1 MGRVSMNLV
10 PPSWTWY
17 EVKSLFTKEE
27 CSKILQLSEDLKLEE
42 SLIHHGEKSPVR
54 QSESYFL
61 PEEDPYTWIYERIGQ
76 AFLTV
81 NEKEF
86 NYDLTHTEQ
95 IQFTKY
101 KKDMFYDKHID
112 MGLDTFRKLSVSILL
127 NDDYKGGE
135 LALHTGSEPD
145 LLKPQTGTAI
155 FFPSYIL
162 HEVLPV
168 TEGERNSLVVWA
180 SGGKFK

>member
-1 MGRVSMNLV
+1 MNLV
-10 PPSWTWY
+10 PPSWMWFQ
-17 EVKSLFTKEE
+17 VNDLFTKEE
-27 CSKILQLSEDLKLEE
+27 CNKILELSEDLKLDE
-42 SLIHHGEKSPVR
+42 SLVHHGQKSPVR

-61 PEEDPYTWIYERIGQ
+61 PEEDPYTWIYSRIGE
-76 AFLTV
+76 AFLNV
-81 NEKEF
+81 NSKEF
-86 NYDLTHTEQ
+86 RYDLDSTEQ

-101 KKDMFYDKHID
+101 KKGMFYGKHVD
-112 MGLDTFRKLSVSILL
+112 MGMDTFRKLSVSIIL
-127 NDDYKGGE
+127 NDNFKGGE

-145 LLKPQTGTAI
+145 LLKPQAGTAI
-155 FFPSYIL
+155 FFPSYVL